1 MRLGYRNDQAEP
13 ISEEKLKSHIRWE
26 TADRAKTTDAALWP
40 LSRTFR
46 MSYSPV
52 AYLPSGM

>member
-13 ISEEKLKSHIRWE
+13 LSEEKLKSHIRWE
-26 TADRAKTTDAALWP
+26 TADRTKTTEAALWP

-46 MSYSPV
+46 M
-52 AYLPSGM
+52 